1 MENNI
6 DISLIS
12 QIKNICDMII
22 SFGGAI
28 AVIFVIIRYFLHFLF
43 REKKVDSSIKI
54 IDMPEESF
62 FDNTQPPITFY
73 YDESEENTSEVTMVY
88 SKDSVI
94 RKLLIYEMIY
104 KKKKLKKG
112 KLLKVIEQVPPN
124 TPILI
129 YYNRPCGCYP
139 KLSITWNDK
148 TFLSASYLFNY
159 NGFNGYQSEE
169 SIVYKETFWSIIAK
183 IFYF

>member
-54 IDMPEESF
+54 IDVPEDSF
-62 FDNTQPPITFY
+62 FENTQPPLSFY
-73 YDESEENTSEVTMVY
+73 YESEEHASEVTMIY

-94 RKLLIYEMIY
+94 RNLIIYEMNF
-104 KKKKLKKG
+104 KNKKLKKG
-112 KLLKVIEQVPPN
+112 RKLKVIDEVSPN

-148 TFLSASYLFNY
+148 YFLRASYLFNY

-169 SIVYKETFWSIIAK
+169 SIIYKETFRSLIAK